1 MAQPLSPQTE
11 QMEGTGCL
19 PEARCVVQGL
29 PVPPDAVAD
38 GGGCELPVLPA
49 GTTQGLGHSLRPL
62 LMGLGAAWGHRGWL
76 EGLK

>member
-1 MAQPLSPQTE
+1 MARPHSPQTE
-11 QMEGTGCL
+11 QMEGTGRL
-19 PEARCVVQGL
+19 PEPRCVVQRL

-49 GTTQGLGHSLRPL
+49 GTTQGLGHSLPSL
-62 LMGLGAAWGHRGWL
+62 LMGLGAGWGHGGWL

>member
-1 MAQPLSPQTE
+1 MAQPHSPQME
-11 QMEGTGCL
+11 QMEGTGWL
-19 PEARCVVQGL
+19 PEPRCVVQGL

-49 GTTQGLGHSLRPL
+49 GTTQGLGHSLPSL
-62 LMGLGAAWGHRGWL
+62 LMGLGAGWGHGGWL